1 METYG
6 WLCVVVVI
14 CEFFVTV
21 VYAITLKNLF
31 NLFKSSHWGMSPM

>member
-21 VYAITLKNLF
+21 VYAITLKT
-31 NLFKSSHWGMSPM
+31 LFKSSHWGMSPM